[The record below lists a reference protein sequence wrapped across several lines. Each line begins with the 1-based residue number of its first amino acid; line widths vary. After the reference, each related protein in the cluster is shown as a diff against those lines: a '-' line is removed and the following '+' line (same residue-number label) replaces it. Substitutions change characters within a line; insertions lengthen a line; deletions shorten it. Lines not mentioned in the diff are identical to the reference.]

1 LQWKQVDHMP
11 LGKGIVELFEAIPGR
26 IEVDGHEPTW
36 RVTGGS
42 FESVL
47 AFAQEAYDE
56 PVVIARQDR
65 SRWWPRVTLTV
76 TTDPELAAG
85 APDLDTFAT
94 PSPAE
99 PEPDRSADASP
110 AEEWTEP
117 SASGRHA
124 AVFPEQRDDRA
135 QDSTGE
141 GSSTLEEIF
150 AAQESS
156 RRKRLGIP
164 EQRSR

>member
-1 LQWKQVDHMP
+1 MP

-47 AFAQEAYDE
+47 AFAQVAYDE
-56 PVVIARQDR
+56 PVVIARHDK

-76 TTDPELAAG
+76 TTDPDLAAA

-99 PEPDRSADASP
+99 PELEVPPDDEP
-110 AEEWTEP
+110 AAP

-124 AVFPEQRDDRA
+124 AVFPQQRDDRA
-135 QDSTGE
+135 HDSTGE

>member
-1 LQWKQVDHMP
+1 MP

-47 AFAQEAYDE
+47 AFAKEAYDE
-56 PVVIARQDR
+56 PVVIARHDK

-76 TTDPELAAG
+76 TTDPELAAD
-85 APDLDTFAT
+85 APGLDTFARH
-94 PSPAE
+94 SPAE
-99 PEPDRSADASP
+99 PGQDDSTDHEP
-110 AEEWTEP
+110 AEP
-117 SASGRHA
+117 VASGRHA
-124 AVFPEQRDDRA
+124 GVPEQRDDRH
-135 QDSTGE
+135 QPQEPPGE